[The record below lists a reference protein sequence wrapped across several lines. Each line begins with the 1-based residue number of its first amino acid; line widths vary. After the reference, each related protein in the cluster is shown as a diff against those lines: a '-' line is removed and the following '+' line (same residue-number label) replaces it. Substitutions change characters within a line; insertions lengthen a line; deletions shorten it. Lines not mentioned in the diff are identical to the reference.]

1 MDWLRLREN
10 SQPDKSCSHSRWGRN
25 PKTRLYIHYFANFK
39 LEVSVGTG
47 AVLPALSLMEVI
59 MTVCVCARAKI
70 WKSGH
75 LESKPAKFHRVQAW
89 LGLEYSFRGI
99 LALQFSRIKAIIA
112 TPFWKNGY

>member
-59 MTVCVCARAKI
+59 MAVCVCVHALKYGNPGI
-70 WKSGH
+70 WNLNPQSFTVCK
-75 LESKPAKFHRVQAW
+75 
-89 LGLEYSFRGI
+89 LGWG
-99 LALQFSRIKAIIA
+99 
-112 TPFWKNGY
+112 